1 MSADN
6 WTVCPQC
13 YDKAMIPWREEA
25 EKAQKLS
32 GILTLEEFIE
42 VLDQLPEK
50 PSVQG
55 CFTFKEEYCFYG
67 AKDGVVIWKYSGSC
81 TKCKISVSG
90 SGELPFYPYPDGNKK
105 EC

>member
-1 MSADN
+1 MLANN
-6 WTVCPQC
+6 WTVCPRC
-13 YDKAMIPWREEA
+13 FDKAMMPWREEA
-25 EKAQKLS
+25 EKVYKLY
-32 GILTLEEFIE
+32 GIITWEEFIAA
-42 VLDQLPEK
+42 LDQLPEK

-55 CFTFKEEYCFYG
+55 SFTFKEEYDFHG
-67 AKDGVVIWKYSGSC
+67 AENGVVTWKYSGSC

>member
-25 EKAQKLS
+25 EKAQKLY
-32 GILTLEEFIE
+32 GILN
-42 VLDQLPEK
+42 
-50 PSVQG
+50 
-55 CFTFKEEYCFYG
+55 
-67 AKDGVVIWKYSGSC
+67 GVVIWKYSGSC